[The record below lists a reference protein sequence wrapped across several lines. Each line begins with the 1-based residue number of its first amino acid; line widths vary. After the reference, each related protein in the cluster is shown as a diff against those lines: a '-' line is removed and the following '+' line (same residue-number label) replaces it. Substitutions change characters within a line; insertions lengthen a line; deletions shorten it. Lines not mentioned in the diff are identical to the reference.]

1 MKKRVRLNINIKSS
15 AIDDNGRLTKDAFE
29 WNHLDGMHVFSSN
42 NWEVRMEDLTK
53 LGVANLKKTVDLQ
66 DKKIY
71 RYPKL
76 DLPRQKVDLLKEKF
90 NCKVIRDASK
100 ADITIVSMKF
110 FDKLVSREWKSSIT
124 YVECYR
130 ILAELKNMD
139 LLASSALD
147 VLRDFMSNTDVNYR
161 VSFSYGS
168 NWNEAQTAQTDK
180 VKQVIDQLA
189 SQNNKSADQ
198 GHDWILPVENYE
210 LFDKIT
216 TSSAEIIADTSICA
230 IIDEDL
236 AVLESEKF
244 DEVEKMVTSSD
255 IDNRSLALEMLANSN
270 IEKSFDVVSG
280 IYYWHYDWLKATTNW
295 NTVNVKAFRK
305 RMKSYEGNHNTQG
318 IYSFNKYLNLLAKD
332 RKLTKF
338 AVDSTREK
346 LHTTFL
352 ASLVGPSADVFKV
365 DLDSLYINEELTN
378 KIISDE

>member
-1 MKKRVRLNINIKSS
+1 MKKRVKLQINIRTSS
-15 AIDDNGRLTKDAFE
+15 IDDNGRLTEDAFD

-42 NWEVRMEDLTK
+42 NWEVRMEDLVK
-53 LGVANLKKTVDLQ
+53 MGVADLQETVDLQ

-76 DLPRQKVDLLKEKF
+76 DLPRQKVDLLKERF
-90 NCKVIRDASK
+90 NCKVIRDVTK
-100 ADITIVSMKF
+100 ADVSIVSMKF
-110 FDKLVSREWKSSIT
+110 FDNLVSREWKSSIA

-139 LLASSALD
+139 LLAPCALG

-161 VSFSYGS
+161 VSFGYGS
-168 NWNEAQTAQTDK
+168 NWNEAQTAQTEK
-180 VKQVIDQLA
+180 VKDILDKLL
-189 SQNNKSADQ
+189 SQNNQSNDH
-198 GHDWILPVENYE
+198 GHDWILTEENFK
-210 LFDKIT
+210 LFNAV
-216 TSSAEIIADTSICA
+216 TSSPSKLIADTSICA

-318 IYSFNKYLNLLAKD
+318 IYSFNKYLNLLAAD

-346 LHTTFL
+346 LHSTFL
-352 ASLVGPSADVFKV
+352 GSLVGPSADVFKV
-365 DLDSLYINEELTN
+365 DLNSLYINEELTN

>member
-1 MKKRVRLNINIKSS
+1 MKKRVKLQINIRTSS
-15 AIDDNGRLTKDAFE
+15 IEDNGRLTEDAFD

-42 NWEVRMEDLTK
+42 NWEVRMEDLVK
-53 LGVANLKKTVDLQ
+53 MGVADLQETVDLQ

-76 DLPRQKVDLLKEKF
+76 DLPRQKVDLLKERF
-90 NCKVIRDASK
+90 NCKVIRDVTK
-100 ADITIVSMKF
+100 ADVSIVSMKF
-110 FDKLVSREWKSSIT
+110 FDNLVSREWKSSIA

-139 LLASSALD
+139 LLAPCALG

-161 VSFSYGS
+161 VSFGYGS
-168 NWNEAQTAQTDK
+168 NWNEAQTAQTEK
-180 VKQVIDQLA
+180 VKDILDKLL
-189 SQNNKSADQ
+189 SQNNQSNDH
-198 GHDWILPVENYE
+198 GHDWILTEENFK
-210 LFDKIT
+210 LFNAV
-216 TSSAEIIADTSICA
+216 TSSPSKLIADTSICA

-318 IYSFNKYLNLLAKD
+318 IYSFNKYLNLLAAD

-346 LHTTFL
+346 LHSTFL
-352 ASLVGPSADVFKV
+352 GSLVGPSADVFKV
-365 DLDSLYINEELTN
+365 DLSSLYINEELTN

>member
-1 MKKRVRLNINIKSS
+1 MKKRVKLQINIRTSS
-15 AIDDNGRLTKDAFE
+15 IDDNGRLTEDAFD

-42 NWEVRMEDLTK
+42 NWEVRMEDLVK
-53 LGVANLKKTVDLQ
+53 MGVADLQETVDLQ

-76 DLPRQKVDLLKEKF
+76 DLPRQKVDLLKERF
-90 NCKVIRDASK
+90 NCKVIRDVTK
-100 ADITIVSMKF
+100 ADVSIVSMKF
-110 FDKLVSREWKSSIT
+110 FDNLVSREWKSSIA

-139 LLASSALD
+139 LLAPCALG

-161 VSFSYGS
+161 VSFGYGS
-168 NWNEAQTAQTDK
+168 NWNEAQTAQTEK
-180 VKQVIDQLA
+180 VKDILDKLL
-189 SQNNKSADQ
+189 SQNNQSNDH
-198 GHDWILPVENYE
+198 GHDWILTEENFK
-210 LFDKIT
+210 LFNAV
-216 TSSAEIIADTSICA
+216 TSSPSKLIADTSICA

-318 IYSFNKYLNLLAKD
+318 IYSFNKYLNLLAAD

-346 LHTTFL
+346 LHSTFL
-352 ASLVGPSADVFKV
+352 GSLVGPSADVFKV
-365 DLDSLYINEELTN
+365 DLSSLYINEELTN

>member
-1 MKKRVRLNINIKSS
+1 MKKRVKLNINIKSS

-53 LGVANLKKTVDLQ
+53 LGVANLKETVDLQ

-90 NCKVIRDASK
+90 NCKVIRNASK
-100 ADITIVSMKF
+100 ADISIVSMKF

-180 VKQVIDQLA
+180 VKQVLDQLFA
-189 SQNNKSADQ
+189 QNNESADH

-216 TSSAEIIADTSICA
+216 NSSTELIADTSICA

-280 IYYWHYDWLKATTNW
+280 IYFWHYDWLKATTNW

-305 RMKSYEGNHNTQG
+305 RMKAYEGNHNTQG

>member
-1 MKKRVRLNINIKSS
+1 MKKRVRLQINIKSS

-29 WNHLDGMHVFSSN
+29 WNHLDGMHMFSSN
-42 NWEVRMEDLTK
+42 NWEVRMQDLVK
-53 LGVANLKKTVDLQ
+53 MGVADLQETVDLQ

-71 RYPKL
+71 RYPRL
-76 DLPRQKVDLLKEKF
+76 DLPRQKVDLLKDKF
-90 NCKVIRDASK
+90 NCKVIRNISK
-100 ADITIVSMKF
+100 ADISIVSMKF
-110 FDKLVSREWKSSIT
+110 FDKLVTREWKSSLA
-124 YVECYR
+124 YVDCYR

-161 VSFSYGS
+161 VSFGYGS

-180 VKQVIDQLA
+180 VKDILDQL
-189 SQNNKSADQ
+189 SKQHNKSTDH
-198 GHDWILPVENYE
+198 GHDWILPKENFE

-216 TSSAEIIADTSICA
+216 NSSSKLVADTSICA

-346 LHTTFL
+346 LHSTFL
-352 ASLVGPSADVFKV
+352 GSLVGPSADVFKV